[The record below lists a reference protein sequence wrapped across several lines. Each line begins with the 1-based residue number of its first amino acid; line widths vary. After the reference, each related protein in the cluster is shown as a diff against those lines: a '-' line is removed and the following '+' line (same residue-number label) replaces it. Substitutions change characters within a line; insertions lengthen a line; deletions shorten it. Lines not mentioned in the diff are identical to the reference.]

1 MLTSTPK
8 TIQIDLDLFED
19 LYVYAARHAD
29 PDDPQFKRITI
40 FVKKKLQALMKHE
53 LYSLYKAGSPEAIRE
68 KVQNKYLDAI
78 DILEAFQWR
87 ADQGG
92 KKLHDGICRYSRDL
106 ASEEV
111 SDNE

>member
-1 MLTSTPK
+1 
-8 TIQIDLDLFED
+8 
-19 LYVYAARHAD
+19 
-29 PDDPQFKRITI
+29 
-40 FVKKKLQALMKHE
+40 MKHE
-53 LYSLYKAGSPEAIRE
+53 LYSLYKAGSPEAIRK